1 MILHLRK
8 CCPYG
13 ISKFQ
18 ADILQILPYY
28 LTTHHNY
35 KEKLINDNTNIIKEN
50 KLPYL
55 KEHKFKQSVW
65 LSEIKEKALSAVIRG
80 IN

>member
-1 MILHLRK
+1 MILHSRK
-8 CCPYG
+8 CCAYG

-18 ADILQILPYY
+18 SDILQILPYY

-50 KLPYL
+50 KLPHL
-55 KEHKFKQSVW
+55 KDHKFKQSAW
-65 LSEIKEKALSAVIRG
+65 LSGEATTEMCTHSCII
-80 IN
+80 

>member
-1 MILHLRK
+1 MILHSRK
-8 CCPYG
+8 RCPYD

-28 LTTHHNY
+28 LTMHHNY

-50 KLPYL
+50 KLPHL
-55 KEHKFKQSVW
+55 KYHKFKQSVRFSGEATTGMW
-65 LSEIKEKALSAVIRG
+65 YI
-80 IN
+80 